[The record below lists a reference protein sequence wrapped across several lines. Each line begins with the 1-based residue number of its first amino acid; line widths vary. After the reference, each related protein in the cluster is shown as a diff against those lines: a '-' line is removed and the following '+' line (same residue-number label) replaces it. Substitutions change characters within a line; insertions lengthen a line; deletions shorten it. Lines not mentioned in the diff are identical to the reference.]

1 MAARFTPLLSIL
13 IGLSLTLTLIAGPFQ
28 PQPAPAAAPP
38 ADYQARVEQAAQTS
52 WSQRAAPRPG
62 HAEVVLVQLD
72 QPPLAI
78 VGRAWDQGQRSAY
91 QATLRAEQ
99 DRLTRAIQTIGG
111 HVQARLHQL
120 SSGLVVTID
129 GGRIPALSAIPGV
142 AAILPV
148 NNYAVAQT
156 DPGAATTLQQVAE
169 LIGSA
174 EVRRRGNDG
183 SGVDI
188 AIVDSGLDY
197 THRKLG
203 GSGSLDA
210 YYRAYCGG
218 ALLRPGDPAC
228 DPTLDPPIDLF
239 PNAKVRGGYDYIG
252 DRWPNPDPSC
262 PEEDA
267 DQICVNPDPN
277 PIDGVGHGT
286 HVADIAAGL
295 PISADGSDAGIAPG
309 ASLWA
314 YKACN
319 GELGLCDGTAILL
332 AIDNAMD
339 LDGSDRGRCRVD
351 LGQTCSAYD
360 PADIITIAVSY
371 RYGHPEDALTLFA
384 DIASYYGSLVVTSAG
399 NDGNIPYVIG
409 TPAAAAATLAV
420 AESQLPAAPAPQI
433 RVDGQ
438 EIDARLQPWSPAI
451 TAPQASALRYGDGTD
466 TTGCDAIEPW
476 DGALL
481 LDRGG
486 CPVPVKVRNAAEAGA
501 SLLLIADTTNG
512 ATPPA
517 LASADSDLPVL
528 SLTRSDAET
537 LRATLAE
544 SPVTVEAAPGGG
556 NTGEQIA
563 PSSSRGPRIADG
575 AVKPDLA
582 APGAILSAAA
592 GTGDQLSAFGGSS
605 GSAPVVAGAAALL
618 VQELERRGLIDG
630 STGLRDPSL
639 GELSL
644 GPFLKALLTNTAA
657 QSVTAPDGLPAPVTL
672 TGAGRV
678 NALGAFTAR
687 SLALDATEMVRL
699 LEATPTPPGCPV
711 RPYRD
716 LINYLFFG
724 RTPACAIDYPFGNAL
739 MRAWNAQSGGI
750 SFGYR
755 PTVGYQEIQRQVA
768 LVNFSRS
775 DRTYQVSSQFRDPAD
790 SGLDVELRI
799 EPSELLVG
807 ANSIELIT
815 LTLTLG
821 PRSLPSWELNA
832 GALGDRGSC
841 PAGSAAD
848 CPSLDRYEI
857 DGTLRISDGASAN
870 LTLPWQVLPRRVAD
884 VSVVRVEPDQII
896 LRNLSEFQ
904 EGLSEAFA
912 LVDVSPNQ
920 CDRRNGICTDVD
932 YTPGV
937 NPGSAQSPVD
947 LNQVGV
953 RGRSVPGLNA
963 EYGLPPAPAGAAP
976 DELIEF
982 AVTVYDR
989 PYRATPLSP
998 ARFEITVDADR
1009 DGRDDYLV
1017 YNAEAA
1023 RDGRSAVFVRDLN
1036 PADGTQAERFYRYSD
1051 VNFNTQ
1057 AWILPVPAAAIG
1069 LRSDQPFRFVVRAFD
1084 SAFGGAAWDCSPAPT
1099 ATCGDAAHT
1108 FQTGQPRFITE
1119 SSFSVPTLGRY
1130 ALTYAEDPAAADS
1143 SQIGALLIFR
1153 QAQSGQESVSVR
1165 LR

>member
-1 MAARFTPLLSIL
+1 MAARFAPLLSIL
-13 IGLSLTLTLIAGPFQ
+13 IGLSLTLTLIAGAPWQ
-28 PQPAPAAAPP
+28 PPVPDTALPS
-38 ADYQARVEQAAQTS
+38 ADYHALVDQAAQTS
-52 WSQRAAPRPG
+52 WSRRAAPGAGRT
-62 HAEVVLVQLD
+62 EVVLVQLD
-72 QPPLAI
+72 QLPLAI
-78 VGRAWDQGQRSAY
+78 AGRSWDQGRRTAY
-91 QATLRAEQ
+91 TATLQAEQ
-99 DRLTRAIQTIGG
+99 DRLARAIHAIGG
-111 HVQARLHQL
+111 RVHARLHQL
-120 SSGLVVTID
+120 SNGLVVAID

-148 NNYAVAQT
+148 NDYAVSQT
-156 DPGAATTLQQVAE
+156 DPGAAVTLQQVAE

-203 GSGSLDA
+203 GSGGLDD

-239 PNAKVRGGYDYIG
+239 PNGKVLGGYDYIG

-262 PEEDA
+262 PETEVC
-267 DQICVNPDPN
+267 INPDPN

-295 PISADGSDAGIAPG
+295 PLSADGSDAGIAPG
-309 ASLWA
+309 ANLWVF
-314 YKACN
+314 KACN
-319 GELGLCDGTAILL
+319 GALGLCDGTAILL
-332 AIDNAMD
+332 AVDNAMD

-351 LGQTCSAYD
+351 LGQICAAYD
-360 PADIITIAVSY
+360 PADIITIAVGY

-384 DIASYYGSLVVTSAG
+384 DIAGYYGSLVVTAAG
-399 NDGNIPYVIG
+399 NDGNIPYVLG
-409 TPAAAAATLAV
+409 TPAVAAATIAV
-420 AESQLPAAPAPQI
+420 AESQLPAAPVPGI

-438 EIDARLQPWSPAI
+438 ELDARLQPWSPAVA
-451 TAPQASALRYGDGTD
+451 APQSEALRYGDGTN
-466 TTGCDAIEPW
+466 TTGCTAIDPW
-476 DGALL
+476 PGALL

-486 CPVPVKVRNAAEAGA
+486 CPVPVKVRNADAAGV
-501 SLLLIADTTNG
+501 SLLLIADTTTG

-517 LASADSDLPVL
+517 LAGTDSSFPVL
-528 SLTRSDAET
+528 SLTRSDAEA
-537 LRATLAE
+537 LRETLAE
-544 SPVTVEAAPGGG
+544 APVTVEATPGSG
-556 NTGEQIA
+556 NVAEQIA

-605 GSAPVVAGAAALL
+605 GSAPVVAGTAALL
-618 VQELERRGLIDG
+618 IQELERRGLIDD

-639 GELSL
+639 GALSL

-657 QSVTAPDGLPAPVTL
+657 QSVTAPDGLLAPATL

-699 LEATPTPPGCPV
+699 LEATPTPPGCTV

-724 RTPACAIDYPFGNAL
+724 RTPACAIDYPYGNAL
-739 MRAWNAQSGGI
+739 MRAWNAQSGAI

-755 PTVGYQEIQRQVA
+755 PIVGYQEIQRQVA
-768 LVNFSRS
+768 LVNFSRT
-775 DRTYQVSSQFRDPAD
+775 DRAYQVSSQFRDPAD
-790 SGLDVELRI
+790 AGLDVELRI
-799 EPSELLVG
+799 EPSEILVS

-815 LTLTLG
+815 LTMTLG

-857 DGTLRISDGASAN
+857 DGTLLISDGPN
-870 LTLPWQVLPRRVAD
+870 TTLTLPWQILPRRVAD
-884 VSVVRVEPDQII
+884 VSVVRVEPDQVI

-912 LVDVSPNQ
+912 LVEISPNQ
-920 CDRRNGICTDVD
+920 CDRRDGLCTDLD

-937 NPGSAQSPVD
+937 NPGSGQSPVD
-947 LNQVGV
+947 LNHVGV
-953 RGRSVPGLNA
+953 RGRGVPGLNA
-963 EYGLPPAPAGAAP
+963 EYGLPPAPAGATP

-982 AVTVYDR
+982 AISVYDR

-1009 DGRDDYLV
+1009 DGRADYLI

-1069 LRSDQPFRFVVRAFD
+1069 LRSDQPFRFVVRAYD
-1084 SAFGGAAWDCSPAPT
+1084 GAFGGAAWDCSPTPA
-1099 ATCGDAAHT
+1099 ATCGDTAHT
-1108 FQTGQPRFITE
+1108 FQTGQPRFVTE

-1130 ALTYAEDPAAADS
+1130 ALAYAENPAAADS
-1143 SQIGALLIFR
+1143 AQIGALLIFR
-1153 QAQSGQESVSVR
+1153 QAQAGQEAVGLR